1 MLFNKYIFFFTTSV
15 LITFILMSICF
26 CNFCFANQN
35 LQFSFHKLES
45 DKKGHTLLI
54 IGGIQGDEPGG
65 FNAASILATRYKIT
79 KGNLWIIPNLN
90 FISIINRSRGVYGD
104 LNRKFAGIS
113 PDDPDYNTIAEIKK
127 VILNKKVDAVLNLHD
142 GSGFYRKKYIDD
154 MHNPLRWGQSIIID
168 QKIIDHPFGNL
179 METAKKAVKEIN
191 LKIKSKEERYSIHNT
206 KTYNGN
212 HEMSKTLTY
221 FAIRNSKPAFGLEVS
236 KSFLTYKRAYY
247 HLLVMENFFK
257 NFGVEFERDFELSFS
272 GVKDAINKDIQICL
286 NNKILLDLEDAR
298 KQLRYI
304 PFRKDKKI
312 ELNSR
317 NPLFALVEYQGK
329 YQVFYGNRNITYIY
343 PEYFEYD
350 EQCADSINILIDG
363 VEKKINFG
371 KMIKVKK
378 HFVVKPIKDSRV
390 NIIGFVGE
398 DKNKD
403 EANILVR
410 KNDFIKKF
418 SVDKSGLI
426 YRIEVY
432 KEKKFSGMVLVKFII

>member
-1 MLFNKYIFFFTTSV
+1 
-15 LITFILMSICF
+15 
-26 CNFCFANQN
+26 
-35 LQFSFHKLES
+35 
-45 DKKGHTLLI
+45 
-54 IGGIQGDEPGG
+54 
-65 FNAASILATRYKIT
+65 
-79 KGNLWIIPNLN
+79 
-90 FISIINRSRGVYGD
+90 
-104 LNRKFAGIS
+104 
-113 PDDPDYNTIAEIKK
+113 
-127 VILNKKVDAVLNLHD
+127 
-142 GSGFYRKKYIDD
+142 
-154 MHNPLRWGQSIIID
+154 
-168 QKIIDHPFGNL
+168 
-179 METAKKAVKEIN
+179 
-191 LKIKSKEERYSIHNT
+191 
-206 KTYNGN
+206 
-212 HEMSKTLTY
+212 
-221 FAIRNSKPAFGLEVS
+221 
-236 KSFLTYKRAYY
+236 
-247 HLLVMENFFK
+247 
-257 NFGVEFERDFELSFS
+257 
-272 GVKDAINKDIQICL
+272 
-286 NNKILLDLEDAR
+286 LLDLEDAR

-329 YQVFYGNRNITYIY
+329 YKVFYGNRDITYIY

-350 EQCADSINILIDG
+350 DQGVDSINILIDG

-398 DKNKD
+398 NKKKD

>member
-1 MLFNKYIFFFTTSV
+1 MLFKKHIIFFLTSA
-15 LITFILMSICF
+15 LIILTSACF
-26 CNFCFANQN
+26 CNLCSANQD
-35 LQFSFHKLES
+35 LRFSFHKLES
-45 DKKGHTLLI
+45 NKKGSTILI
-54 IGGIQGDEPGG
+54 VGGIQGDEPGG

-104 LNRKFAGIS
+104 LNRKFADIS
-113 PDDPDYNTIAEIKK
+113 SDDPDYNTVAEIKK

-142 GSGFYRKKYIDD
+142 GSGFYRKKHIDE
-154 MHNPLRWGQSIIID
+154 MHNPSRWGQSIIVD
-168 QKIIDHPFGNL
+168 QEKIDHPFGNL
-179 METAKKAVKEIN
+179 AETAKEVVKNIN
-191 LKIKSKEERYSIHNT
+191 LKIKSNEEKYSIHNT
-206 KTYNGN
+206 KTCDGN
-212 HEMSKTLTY
+212 KEMSKTLTY
-221 FAIRNSKPAFGLEVS
+221 FAICNSKPAFGLEVS
-236 KSFLTYKRAYY
+236 KSFLTYKRVYY
-247 HLLVMENFFK
+247 HLLVVETFFK
-257 NFGVEFERDFELSFS
+257 KMGIEFEREFELSFS

-329 YQVFYGNRNITYIY
+329 YRVFYGNRDITYIY

-350 EQCADSINILIDG
+350 EQGVDSINILIDG

-378 HFVVKPIKDSRV
+378 HFVVKPVKNSRV
-390 NIIGFVGE
+390 NIIGFIGE
-398 DKNKD
+398 NKKKD
-403 EANILVR
+403 EANILIR